1 MEQYAYGFLRARF
14 TIPSG
19 RLSGGID
26 QVSACGWHDCNDSY
40 LICRQQEKEL
50 MKQHFLLI
58 YTTGGCGEASVEG
71 EKYLLKPQTL
81 MIFPKGS
88 HHGYRTQKGGRWV
101 FYWMHI
107 SGAHCSAMLS
117 HLIRECGCC
126 LNMSCGEKIVSC
138 VEALISSALHHD
150 EYDLFSAQQVSDM
163 LFEVMREICLPRGE
177 KRIRRDA
184 VRRAIE
190 LMEKNYDR
198 PLMIGEIA
206 AQLYLSEEHVI
217 RMFKKE
223 TGLTPHRYI
232 RQLRIN
238 RACIYLEQ
246 SDMSIAQIAQSVGY
260 QSVSSFVAQFRH
272 SCGVTPGEY
281 RRGHR
286 RQNTG
291 EGDSWQS
298 LPQRNVF

>member
-1 MEQYAYGFLRARF
+1 MEQHAYGFLRARF

-19 RLSGGID
+19 RLSGVID

-40 LICRQQEKEL
+40 MIRRQQEKEL
-50 MKQHFLLI
+50 MKRHFLLI
-58 YTTGGCGEASVEG
+58 YTMDG
-71 EKYLLKPQTL
+71 
-81 MIFPKGS
+81 
-88 HHGYRTQKGGRWV
+88 
-101 FYWMHI
+101 
-107 SGAHCSAMLS
+107 
-117 HLIRECGCC
+117 
-126 LNMSCGEKIVSC
+126 CGEKIVSC
-138 VEALISSALHHD
+138 VEELISSALHHD
-150 EYDLFSAQQVSDM
+150 EYDLFSAQRVSDM
-163 LFEVMREICLPRGE
+163 LFEVMREICLPLGE

-260 QSVSSFVAQFRH
+260 QSVSSFVAQFRR

-281 RRGHR
+281 RRGR
-286 RQNTG
+286 KT
-291 EGDSWQS
+291 
-298 LPQRNVF
+298 